1 MLTQRGFALT
11 GLAYLFGAIALLGM
25 LGTAVWKIR
34 ESGKDVVRLEWA
46 AANLKADEDAREL
59 MLQRREDGRDAAI
72 LLITSNLAG
81 KESDRKW
88 QEARNALRDTT
99 LAVCPTPRPGEKDAA
114 TTIVAS
120 PDRGLRL
127 TYSFLRLYDG
137 AWTGQDGKPV
147 FGDPRGASEA
157 APAPSAPSARSL
169 GDALDTHAEN
179 AHRASENS
187 RQQNKLIDLIRKL
200 QGRK

>member
-157 APAPSAPSARSL
+157 APAASAPSARGL
-169 GDALDTHAEN
+169 GEVLDTHAEN
-179 AHRASENS
+179 ASRASENT
-187 RQQNKLIDLIRKL
+187 RQHNKLIDLIRKL